1 MNRAFQ
7 ALKQV
12 AIALLLSCLTLIFG
26 CAIVSEEPTAQA
38 IISSTTNPDT
48 SLGMAKFTET
58 KDGLKIQAALIGAPQ
73 GEHGF
78 HIHAKGSC
86 ADGGTSAGGHYNP
99 AGVKHGYLIED
110 GFAKAHAGDLGNI
123 VVDADGAGEMT
134 ATIPGLTL
142 ADDYSIVNKA
152 VILHADPDDLT
163 SQPTGNA
170 GGRIGCGIIQSSD
183 F

>member
-26 CAIVSEEPTAQA
+26 CTIVPEEPTAQA

-48 SLGMAKFTET
+48 SLGTAKFTET
-58 KDGLKIQAALIGAPQ
+58 KDGLNIQVTLTGAAEGA
-73 GEHGF
+73 HGF

-86 ADGGTSAGGHYNP
+86 ADGGTAAGGHYNP
-99 AGVKHGYLIED
+99 DGVQHGYLIED
-110 GFAKAHAGDLGNI
+110 GFAMAHAGDLGNI
-123 VVDADGAGEMT
+123 VFDADGAAELT

-142 ADDYSIVNKA
+142 ADDYPIANLA

-170 GGRIGCGIIQSSD
+170 GGRIGCGIIQPSD
-183 F
+183 S